1 MQLARTP
8 AGGTGASRI
17 SFEEQVKVLKNF
29 FGAFKPKSAYKDAC
43 MLALDCCGDGLGVAG
58 ADWVQICS
66 ELKREY
72 GESPTEMWAA
82 KQPGSS
88 YAGSAYAGSAY
99 AGSRFSSFSSIGSG
113 MAGGDG
119 VQFSFV
125 EEPLRSTGLVLSK
138 ISSRDTQSV
147 AKMAAGALQIGA
159 IKTGWLE
166 KEGKKGLGNVG
177 KKFAMRWFVLAP
189 NPDAGQMSDA
199 HCFLAYYTHER
210 DSSPRGVV
218 PLRAGKFE
226 ITEPKTK
233 RKGDLHCFRLNV
245 GDYHNSSKW
254 ILGAKTA
261 EERHDWIQAINA
273 VEEEHGQGRKERA
286 LLQDKQE
293 LQEALETLRTDA
305 ELQRMEAA
313 VARIRNLPLVR
324 AFEAWAHL
332 VFVAAVAAEKH
343 SEIMAAI
350 GGLPGADGGG
360 GSVQEADMQ
369 MRLLQAKL
377 RESELVLDKEREQCE
392 ATQVELQELRD
403 ATAAGVADAVVQAL
417 VSNEHVDKVAN
428 MALEQSESREDLE
441 AMIDEQDALLLKQRQ
456 KLTALNEQLRHERK
470 LREQLTQASGVPERQ
485 LAIVECAVEEKQ
497 TAMVRSRPGVCA
509 HCPVAIPI

>member
-1 MQLARTP
+1 
-8 AGGTGASRI
+8 
-17 SFEEQVKVLKNF
+17 
-29 FGAFKPKSAYKDAC
+29 
-43 MLALDCCGDGLGVAG
+43 
-58 ADWVQICS
+58 
-66 ELKREY
+66 
-72 GESPTEMWAA
+72 
-82 KQPGSS
+82 
-88 YAGSAYAGSAY
+88 
-99 AGSRFSSFSSIGSG
+99 
-113 MAGGDG
+113 
-119 VQFSFV
+119 
-125 EEPLRSTGLVLSK
+125 
-138 ISSRDTQSV
+138 
-147 AKMAAGALQIGA
+147 
-159 IKTGWLE
+159 
-166 KEGKKGLGNVG
+166 
-177 KKFAMRWFVLAP
+177 
-189 NPDAGQMSDA
+189 
-199 HCFLAYYTHER
+199 
-210 DSSPRGVV
+210 
-218 PLRAGKFE
+218 
-226 ITEPKTK
+226 
-233 RKGDLHCFRLNV
+233 
-245 GDYHNSSKW
+245 
-254 ILGAKTA
+254 
-261 EERHDWIQAINA
+261 
-273 VEEEHGQGRKERA
+273 
-286 LLQDKQE
+286 
-293 LQEALETLRTDA
+293 
-305 ELQRMEAA
+305 MEAA